1 MDKTYFVIPLSFIRN
16 VFIGITI
23 LKIAISICGEKK
35 HSFFDACAEG
45 ASMGITAGLVAQ
57 TPNAIK
63 ARCYNN
69 QPIYINNTSY
79 SVPVNTIKTML
90 SLQRGI
96 IPFTTSLT
104 LGTLT
109 QTPLKQLCEQYVCNA
124 PNQPISARQELFSVM
139 AAGMLS
145 AAFVCPADYYML
157 KQQNSSNN
165 FFTVVKTSSLKNVFR
180 SLGITGV
187 REIFSAGFLF
197 SKTAAELVNLPT
209 ENKLLYSLGGSIPV
223 AVVTATLSSPVDKV
237 KTVAQTRDINARQ
250 AFNYV
255 YSQSGWRGFAKGK
268 DIFWRNMV
276 YITAI
281 PVMSFTQL
289 AMKRKNADH
298 QPLN

>member
-16 VFIGITI
+16 IFIGIVIVKT
-23 LKIAISICGEKK
+23 AISICGEKK

-79 SVPVNTIKTML
+79 SVTVNTIKTML

-109 QTPLKQLCEQYVCNA
+109 QTPLKQLCEKYICNSSDK
-124 PNQPISARQELFSVM
+124 QISARQELFCVM
-139 AAGMLS
+139 AAGMAS
-145 AAFVCPADYYML
+145 ASFVCPADYYML
-157 KQQNSSNN
+157 KQQNSSSN
-165 FFTVVKTSSLKNVFR
+165 FFSVMRTSSLKNVFK
-180 SLGITGV
+180 SFGLTGL

-197 SKTAAELVNLPT
+197 AQTAAELVDLPT
-209 ENKLLYSLGGSIPV
+209 DNKLLYSLGGSIPV
-223 AVVTATLSSPVDKV
+223 AVVTATLSSPIDKV
-237 KTVAQTRDINARQ
+237 KTVAQTRDLSAKQ
-250 AFNYV
+250 AFDYIYLQN
-255 YSQSGWRGFAKGK
+255 GWRGFVKSK

-276 YITAI
+276 YLTAI

-289 AMKRKNADH
+289 AFKH
-298 QPLN
+298 QNSHRPLN